1 MSNLTLPTTGQ
12 QFVYLRDLLRE
23 LVVREMKLRYK
34 ESILGVAWSLLNPL
48 LQLFVFNIVFSYIV
62 PLDIPNYT
70 AFLFVGLLAWNWF
83 QSSLVAAAT
92 AIVDGRSLIKRPGFP
107 SAILPVVTVMANLIH
122 FLLALPILAL
132 FLLLTGIHFQ
142 AIVLLLPG
150 VILIQ
155 FLLTLSLSYF
165 LATFHV
171 FFRDTQHLVSV
182 FLLFLFYLSPIFYDA
197 AAIPARFQFIYRL
210 NPILHLLEAYR
221 AILIQ
226 GVMPNWAPL
235 ALLTLFS
242 AVLLILGYRLFLR
255 ASYSFVE
262 EL

>member
-1 MSNLTLPTTGQ
+1 MTPHSQRL
-12 QFVYLRDLLRE
+12 VYLRDLLRE

-70 AFLFVGLLAWNWF
+70 AFLFVGLLVWNWF
-83 QSSLVAAAT
+83 QSSLIAAAT

-107 SAILPVVTVMANLIH
+107 SAILPVVTVMANLVH

-132 FLLLTGIHFQ
+132 FLLATGIHLQ
-142 AIVLLLPG
+142 ATVLLLPA

-155 FLLTLSLSYF
+155 FLFVLSLSYF

-171 FFRDTQHLVSV
+171 FFRDTQHLVGV

-197 AAIPARFQFIYRL
+197 SAIPARFQLVYRL

-226 GVMPNWAPL
+226 GLMPNWAPL

-242 AVLLILGYRLFLR
+242 VVMLILGYGLFLR